1 MPGISWWSEV
11 DHGVAV
17 RLPLDDLAPA
27 LREHPREVSD
37 GVERLGEAQPS
48 PELVD
53 EVGVDAAFGPDLADD
68 VVGRLGVPE
77 RAVPALGDVE
87 AVEPERA
94 VGALR
99 PEWDVVTPPP
109 LLQPY
114 SSGLRCGARLAQ
126 LLSCDL
132 ARGFEGIPLG
142 EVTTMAAVS

>member
-1 MPGISWWSEV
+1 VVERV

-53 EVGVDAAFGPDLADD
+53 EVGVGAAFGPDLADD

-109 LLQPY
+109 LL
-114 SSGLRCGARLAQ
+114 
-126 LLSCDL
+126 
-132 ARGFEGIPLG
+132 
-142 EVTTMAAVS
+142 